1 MKILFYVCSV
11 NQKPDYMKQRLL
23 LPHFYRNIGYGLL
36 VPFLALGI
44 AYMVGD
50 YTIPWLEYHRNSK
63 GVLDFMNT
71 NFTDELATIGLI
83 ISLILIAFSK
93 EKIEDE
99 AIQFFRLEALQ
110 WAVYANYL
118 VLIVAVLFCY
128 GGLFFTIM
136 TINLF
141 TVLII
146 FIARFRYVLYQYNK
160 ANA

>member
-1 MKILFYVCSV
+1 MK
-11 NQKPDYMKQRLL
+11 KLL
-23 LPHFYRNIGYGLL
+23 LFPHSFRKTGYVLI
-36 VPFLALGI
+36 VPFLILGI
-44 AYMVGD
+44 AYMGWD
-50 YTIPWLEYHRNSK
+50 YTIPWLDYHLIQK
-63 GVLDFMNT
+63 GSLSFINT

-83 ISLILIAFSK
+83 ISLIFIGFSK

-118 VLIVAVLFCY
+118 VLVLAVLFCY
-128 GGLFFTIM
+128 GGLFFTVM

-146 FIARFRYVLYQYNK
+146 FIARFRFVLYQYNK
-160 ANA
+160 SNL

>member
-1 MKILFYVCSV
+1 MK
-11 NQKPDYMKQRLL
+11 KLL
-23 LPHFYRNIGYGLL
+23 LFPYSFRKIGYVLV

-44 AYMVGD
+44 AYMGWD
-50 YTIPWLEYHRNSK
+50 YTIPWLDYHPIQK
-63 GVLDFMNT
+63 GSLSFMNT

-83 ISLILIAFSK
+83 ISLLFIGFSK

-110 WAVYANYL
+110 WAVFTNYL
-118 VLIVAVLFCY
+118 VLVLAVLFCY
-128 GGLFFTIM
+128 GGLFFTVM

-141 TVLII
+141 TLLII

-160 ANA
+160 SNL

>member
-1 MKILFYVCSV
+1 MK
-11 NQKPDYMKQRLL
+11 KRLL
-23 LPHFYRNIGYGLL
+23 LPHGCRTIGYILL

-44 AYMVGD
+44 AYLGWD
-50 YTIPWLEYHRNSK
+50 YTISWLEFHNK
-63 GVLDFMNT
+63 HKVNIDFFTNQ
-71 NFTDELATIGLI
+71 NFTDEFITIGLI
-83 ISLILIAFSK
+83 ASLLLIAFSK

-118 VLIVAVLFCY
+118 VLILAVLFCY
-128 GGLFFTIM
+128 GGLFFTVM

-141 TVLII
+141 TVLFI

>member
-1 MKILFYVCSV
+1 MK
-11 NQKPDYMKQRLL
+11 KRLL
-23 LPHFYRNIGYGLL
+23 LPHGCRTIGYILL

-44 AYMVGD
+44 AYMGWD
-50 YTIPWLEYHRNSK
+50 YTIPWLTWHSHQK
-63 GVLDFMNT
+63 GVLDFTNN
-71 NFTDELATIGLI
+71 NFTDELATIGII
-83 ISLILIAFSK
+83 ISLVLIAFSK

-110 WAVYANYL
+110 WAVYANYF
-118 VLIVAVLFCY
+118 VLILAVLFCY
-128 GGLFFTIM
+128 GGLFFTVM

>member
-1 MKILFYVCSV
+1 MKK
-11 NQKPDYMKQRLL
+11 NLL
-23 LPHFYRNIGYGLL
+23 LPHSCRKAGFILL
-36 VPFLALGI
+36 LPFIALGI
-44 AYMVGD
+44 AYLGWD
-50 YTIPWLEYHRNSK
+50 YTIPWLEFNFFPKEQFQIS
-63 GVLDFMNT
+63 T
-71 NFTDELATIGLI
+71 NFTDELASVGVI
-83 ISLILIAFSK
+83 ISLLMIAFSK

-118 VLIVAVLFCY
+118 VLILAILFCY
-128 GGLFFTIM
+128 GGLFFTVM